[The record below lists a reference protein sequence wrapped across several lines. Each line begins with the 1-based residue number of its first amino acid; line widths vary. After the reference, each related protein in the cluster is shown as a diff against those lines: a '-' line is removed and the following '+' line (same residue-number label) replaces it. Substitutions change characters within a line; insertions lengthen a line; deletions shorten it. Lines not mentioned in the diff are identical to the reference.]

1 MKGKF
6 GFGFGNH
13 QSLSFDKGDN
23 CNDDGGDSN
32 DADDDDV
39 KKKLGVVEGAFALLR
54 REWSAG
60 RSVEVLIWFRPLS
73 SVSGSFDQTGS
84 GDGSK
89 QLLYYCPVTKLFA
102 HDEDG
107 DDADDDGDDGED

>member
-1 MKGKF
+1 M
-6 GFGFGNH
+6 
-13 QSLSFDKGDN
+13 
-23 CNDDGGDSN
+23 
-32 DADDDDV
+32 

-60 RSVEVLIWFRPLS
+60 RSVG
-73 SVSGSFDQTGS
+73 GSFDQTGS

-107 DDADDDGDDGED
+107 DDVADEDDDDDDGDDAGGDED